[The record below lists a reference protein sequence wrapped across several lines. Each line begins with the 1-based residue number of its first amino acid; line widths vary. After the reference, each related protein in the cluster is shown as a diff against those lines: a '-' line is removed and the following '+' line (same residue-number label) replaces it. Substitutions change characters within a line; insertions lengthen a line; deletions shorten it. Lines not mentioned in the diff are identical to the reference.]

1 VNKLI
6 VARKMQYYHAV
17 PEKQQKPNTGYK
29 KPSQRRTVNIR
40 KRKALTR
47 VCVAMAVGIL
57 VISRFALLSE
67 YNYNI
72 RNLERELEELRK
84 ENERLEL
91 QHAQVMDINELE
103 DYALHQLG
111 MVYPDNRDIIYVAV
125 QGTAEQALI
134 AGADENEDREGFAAD
149 GWFAAAAGKV
159 LSILDTD

>member
-1 VNKLI
+1 VNKLL
-6 VARKMQYYHAV
+6 VAKKMQYYQAV
-17 PEKQQKPNTGYK
+17 PEKQQKPNIGYGK
-29 KPSQRRTVNIR
+29 TDRRKTVNIR

-57 VISRFALLSE
+57 VISRFAIISE

-72 RNLERELEELRK
+72 RNLERELEELRR

-91 QHAQVMDINELE
+91 QHAQAMDINGLE

-125 QGTAEQALI
+125 QGTEEQALI
-134 AGADENEDREGFAAD
+134 AAADENEGREGFAAG

-159 LSILDTD
+159 LSILATD

>member
-1 VNKLI
+1 
-6 VARKMQYYHAV
+6 MQYYQAV
-17 PEKQQKPNTGYK
+17 PERQQKPNTGYK

-47 VCVAMAVGIL
+47 VCVAMAVGLL
-57 VISRFALLSE
+57 VISRFVIISE

-91 QHAQVMDINELE
+91 QHARVMDINVLE

-125 QGTAEQALI
+125 QGTAEQVLI
-134 AGADENEDREGFAAD
+134 AETDENKSPEGMAAS

-159 LSILDTD
+159 FSILDID

>member
-1 VNKLI
+1 MI
-6 VARKMQYYHAV
+6 VARKMQYYQSI
-17 PEKQQKPNTGYK
+17 PEKQQKPNIGYGK
-29 KPSQRRTVNIR
+29 QARRRTVNIR

-47 VCVAMAVGIL
+47 VCVAMAVGLL
-57 VISRFALLSE
+57 VISRFVIISE

-72 RNLERELEELRK
+72 RNMERELEELRK

-91 QHAQVMDINELE
+91 QHARVMDINVLE

-125 QGTAEQALI
+125 QDTEEQVLI
-134 AGADENEDREGFAAD
+134 AETDENKSPEGMAAG

-159 LSILDTD
+159 FSILDID

>member
-17 PEKQQKPNTGYK
+17 PERQQKPNTGYK

-57 VISRFALLSE
+57 VISRFVIISE

-91 QHAQVMDINELE
+91 QHAQVMDINALE

-125 QGTAEQALI
+125 QDTEEQVLI
-134 AGADENEDREGFAAD
+134 AETDENKTREGMAAG

-159 LSILDTD
+159 FSILDID

>member
-6 VARKMQYYHAV
+6 VARKMQYYQSI
-17 PEKQQKPNTGYK
+17 PEKQQKPNIGYGK
-29 KPSQRRTVNIR
+29 QARRRTVNIR

-47 VCVAMAVGIL
+47 VCVAMAVGLL
-57 VISRFALLSE
+57 VISRFVIISE

-91 QHAQVMDINELE
+91 QHARVMDINELE

-125 QGTAEQALI
+125 QGAEEQALI
-134 AGADENEDREGFAAD
+134 AEMDENEGPEGMAAR

-159 LSILDTD
+159 FSILDID

>member
-1 VNKLI
+1 MI
-6 VARKMQYYHAV
+6 VARKMQYYQSI
-17 PEKQQKPNTGYK
+17 PEKQQKPNIGYGK
-29 KPSQRRTVNIR
+29 QARRRTVNIR

-47 VCVAMAVGIL
+47 VCVAMAVGLL
-57 VISRFALLSE
+57 VISRFVIISE

-72 RNLERELEELRK
+72 RNMERELEELRK

-91 QHAQVMDINELE
+91 QHVQVMDINELA

-125 QGTAEQALI
+125 QGTAEQVLI
-134 AGADENEDREGFAAD
+134 AETDENKSPEGMAAG

-159 LSILDTD
+159 FSVLDID

>member
-1 VNKLI
+1 
-6 VARKMQYYHAV
+6 
-17 PEKQQKPNTGYK
+17 
-29 KPSQRRTVNIR
+29 
-40 KRKALTR
+40 
-47 VCVAMAVGIL
+47 MAVGIL
-57 VISRFALLSE
+57 VISRFVIISE

-125 QGTAEQALI
+125 QGTAEQVLVAE
-134 AGADENEDREGFAAD
+134 ADENKSPEGMAAG

-159 LSILDTD
+159 FSVLDID